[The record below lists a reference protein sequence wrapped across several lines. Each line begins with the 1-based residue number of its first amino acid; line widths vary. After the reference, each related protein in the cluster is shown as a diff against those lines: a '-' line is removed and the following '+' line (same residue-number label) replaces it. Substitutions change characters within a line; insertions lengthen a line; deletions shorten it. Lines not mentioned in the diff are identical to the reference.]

1 MLICKAK
8 AIADSSYSLN
18 RDFSQYKQT
27 GLHCMIISV
36 RSFRILCKEDKSLSF
51 HFMIE
56 EAESG
61 IRRDLPVLLS
71 PLKQTRHN
79 VIYTETLEY
88 PPNRLL

>member
-1 MLICKAK
+1 
-8 AIADSSYSLN
+8 
-18 RDFSQYKQT
+18 
-27 GLHCMIISV
+27 
-36 RSFRILCKEDKSLSF
+36 
-51 HFMIE
+51 MIE

-61 IRRDLPVLLS
+61 IRRDLPVLLP